1 MYAYIDV
8 LFGIREKV
16 ARGGFLLPRYLT
28 TDSQM
33 VNVMPPYLLV
43 PEAFCIAYAKDNGD
57 IVPIFHKSV
66 SDAGRSQ
73 PKEILEKLSL
83 ALYEVAGVP
92 GNSSTELV
100 GWNLD
105 RIIIPALCTN
115 ALAFNV
121 KLPQRYFRRLNHK
134 WAKTGVYS
142 VERAFWQ
149 GWYAT
154 DHSHDGDQAMQLT
167 LTDASNLTGIDTPE
181 AIYKS
186 MGEGDSEELLL
197 ASRLAVISNLF
208 GRYQDL
214 LAPQKS

>member
-16 ARGGFLLPRYLT
+16 ARDGVLKPRYLT
-28 TDSQM
+28 TDSQA

-57 IVPIFHKSV
+57 IVPIFRKDEPYKIIEH
-66 SDAGRSQ
+66 
-73 PKEILEKLSL
+73 LNL
-83 ALYEVAGVP
+83 ALYEIAGVP

-105 RIIIPALCTN
+105 RIIIPALCAN
-115 ALAFNV
+115 ATAYNV
-121 KLPQRYFRRLNHK
+121 KLPQRYFRQLNDK
-134 WAKTGVYS
+134 WAKTGVHS

-149 GWYAT
+149 GWYST
-154 DHSHDGDQAMQLT
+154 DHSHDGAKAMQLT
-167 LTDASNLTGIDTPE
+167 LTDASNLTGIDTPN
-181 AIYKS
+181 AILVS
-186 MGEGDSEELLL
+186 MGEGDPEELLL